1 MLISLKDVR
10 HCLDKAA
17 EMTEQYKLYVLAA
30 AGFPRSVDDLLWL
43 CQQYQQKVITM
54 EMLDLTDR
62 TIIGAHLNLSTN
74 YVVIVGSNLNYCWQR
89 FVLCK
94 ELFHVLLDAPEYR
107 SMSIYEH
114 LEEVKTTFPLIDS
127 RPGPS
132 AVCEAMA
139 EIAAMEFL
147 FPYEARVVELAQNPS
162 PDYLAIAQKYK
173 IPQVFVEEF
182 LSPSYMEN
190 IGAMFPKS

>member
-1 MLISLKDVR
+1 LLISLKDVR

-30 AGFPRSVDDLLWL
+30 ASFPRSVDDLLWL
-43 CQQYQQKVITM
+43 CQEHEQKNITDVS
-54 EMLDLTDR
+54 LDLKDR
-62 TIIGAHLNLSTN
+62 TILGAYLNLGAS
-74 YVVIVGSNLNYCWQR
+74 YVIIVGANLNFCWKR

-107 SMSIYEH
+107 RMNIYEH
-114 LEEVKTTFPLIDS
+114 LEEVKTTFPLLES

-132 AVCEAMA
+132 TVCEAMA
-139 EIAAMEFL
+139 EMAAMEFL
-147 FPYEARVVELAQNPS
+147 FPYAARVEELEKNAS

-173 IPQVFVEEF
+173 IPQVYVEEYM
-182 LSPSYMEN
+182 SPSYMEN
-190 IGAMFPKS
+190 LGAMLRR